1 MEKIQSMIFAVIILL
16 WVDILPTAFL
26 LDEKSEGCLPAG
38 LMDRNEEYAKRFRPS
53 GYLSLED
60 FSQLLKHL
68 QMNFQSSIVSHRVEN
83 QLKDLHLNDSELK
96 QSGNSSGNCSQ
107 NHEKVGEFFLEC
119 YLLVL
124 LQVVMQLFKEIND
137 PDPISN

>member
-16 WVDILPTAFL
+16 WVNILPTAFL

-38 LMDRNEEYAKRFRPS
+38 LMGRNEEYAKRFRPS

-83 QLKDLHLNDSELK
+83 QLKDLHLNDSAVK
-96 QSGNSSGNCSQ
+96 QSGNSGNCSQ
-107 NHEKVGEFFLEC
+107 NHEKVGEFFFRNVT
-119 YLLVL
+119 YLCCCR
-124 LQVVMQLFKEIND
+124 M
-137 PDPISN
+137 

>member
-38 LMDRNEEYAKRFRPS
+38 LMGRNEEYAKRFRPS

-107 NHEKVGEFFLEC
+107 NREKVGEFFFRNVT
-119 YLLVL
+119 YLCCCRL
-124 LQVVMQLFKEIND
+124 
-137 PDPISN
+137 